1 VGPNYRAWSIAVGLG
16 VVGCTTTGDVLDAI
30 DTGDTGDTGD
40 TSPET
45 GASGELTGVDGSSSD
60 GSGLDACGGSAGAWW
75 CPEPGLT
82 WQVQRIGPIDATV
95 DAAVYGVP
103 MFATDVA
110 TIAALHGEDRRVVCW
125 FSAGISTWSDPDR
138 NTVLPATGPDIVPG
152 QPERWIDLGS
162 SIVRDAMLVR
172 LDQAVALGCD
182 AVEPGDID
190 GYLADSG
197 LPLTREGTVEF
208 VAWLADGAHARGLAI
223 ALHDGNELAA
233 DLEPA
238 VDLAMDYGC
247 MAAGT
252 CAQLGVF
259 GSAGKLVLH
268 AEIVPAEMVAEIEP
282 LAAELCPQSDMLAL
296 VTIFKKPDL
305 NAWRHPCD

>member
-1 VGPNYRAWSIAVGLG
+1 VALGLG
-16 VVGCTTTGDVLDAI
+16 VAGCTTTGNVLDAI
-30 DTGDTGDTGD
+30 G
-40 TSPET
+40 TSDDGAET
-45 GASGELTGVDGSSSD
+45 GEPTGADAGSS
-60 GSGLDACGGSAGAWW
+60 GSGSGSTGAALDACGNAPAAWW
-75 CPEPGLT
+75 CPEAGLT
-82 WQVQRIGPIDATV
+82 WQVQRIGPLDATV

-103 MFATDVA
+103 MFETDAA
-110 TIAALHGEDRRVVCW
+110 TIAALRDQDRRVICW

-138 NTVLPATGPDIVPG
+138 DTIYPATGPDIVPG

-162 SIVRDAMLVR
+162 AIVRDAMLGR

-197 LPLTREGTVEF
+197 VPLTREGTVEF
-208 VAWLADGAHARGLAI
+208 VAWLAEEAHARGLAI

-247 MAAGT
+247 LAAGT
-252 CAQLGVF
+252 CEQLAVF
-259 GSAGKLVLH
+259 GAAGKLVLH
-268 AEIVPAEMVAEIEP
+268 AELVPADMVAEIEP
-282 LAAELCPQSDMLAL
+282 LAAELCVDSEALAL